1 MLYKQNKLRDTD
13 SATTSFYR
21 TQGWYLLD
29 PNSTIKFNF
38 NNSDVPL
45 FVNVCPDILDL
56 DAAQAL
62 DRRKQMQKLLKILV

>member
-1 MLYKQNKLRDTD
+1 LKNDDD
-13 SATTSFYR
+13 SGFNYFRS
-21 TQGWYLLD
+21 QGWYLLE
-29 PNSTIKFNF
+29 PGNVIKFNF

-62 DRRKQMQKLLKILV
+62 DRRKQM